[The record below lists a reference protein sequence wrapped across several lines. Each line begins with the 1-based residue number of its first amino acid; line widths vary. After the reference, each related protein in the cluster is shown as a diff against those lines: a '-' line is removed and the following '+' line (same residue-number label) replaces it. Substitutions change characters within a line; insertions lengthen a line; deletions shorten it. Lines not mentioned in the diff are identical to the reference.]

1 VIEACFD
8 LADAIITLHSLIRE
22 TCAIQRRGYLADPAT

>member
-22 TCAIQRRGYLADPAT
+22 TCAT